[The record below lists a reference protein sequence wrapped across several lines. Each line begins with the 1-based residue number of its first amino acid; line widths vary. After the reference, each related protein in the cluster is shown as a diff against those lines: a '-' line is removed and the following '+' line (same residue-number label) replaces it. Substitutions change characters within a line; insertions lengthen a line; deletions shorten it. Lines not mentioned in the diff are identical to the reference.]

1 MDCLMVAM
9 TVSGGV
15 YCRPCGCRA
24 SGLYALLNGAADHA
38 EHPREDS
45 EMSMERVLTMV
56 AVVLGSVALVGCQP
70 KEQEKVELPAAPVEQ
85 IAVEAEAVEAAVP
98 AVPEQPP
105 ADKP

>member
-1 MDCLMVAM
+1 MFDGCHDRVRGGILP
-9 TVSGGV
+9 TVWMSSERFICAVEWRG
-15 YCRPCGCRA
+15 R
-24 SGLYALLNGAADHA
+24 HA

-70 KEQEKVELPAAPVEQ
+70 KAQEKVELPAAPVEQ
-85 IAVEAEAVEAAVP
+85 IAVEAEAVEAAAP